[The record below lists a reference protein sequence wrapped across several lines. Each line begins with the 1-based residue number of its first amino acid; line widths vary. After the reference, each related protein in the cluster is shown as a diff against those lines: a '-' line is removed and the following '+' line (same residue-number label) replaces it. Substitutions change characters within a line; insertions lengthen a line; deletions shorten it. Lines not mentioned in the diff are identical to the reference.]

1 MLTSS
6 LPFSQKQLGLP
17 LKGSSIISEGFK
29 AGDRPHLETAT
40 AHLQN
45 FGERLFQAGFLRR
58 TPASPTS
65 NGAKAS
71 SIALETYVNTMK
83 ILNGTAAAA
92 RLEFLLDLY
101 TANSDRDH
109 LTYGALNSL
118 LREAVALHD
127 ALHAKEESQIL
138 EFAYCVLDEP
148 EEVSSPSADRDSGFA
163 PVKAEPKP
171 DTKTAPKRSKAE
183 DIEIE
188 VIVPPKEKVS
198 AENYNMNIAV
208 PKHNVEDLLPSQE
221 DNEAKLMK
229 EVLEMREADRSRSK
243 QIEAYSNTV
252 INSILSAIFKDCGVD
267 LSSQSSAA
275 NSDSSQQE
283 ASIEFDRVKSWFTS
297 NFHKIS
303 DSLLAL
309 VRLNVSGRL
318 QANAPELEKKNYKR
332 VAPLPDGVMMH
343 HSNLWTPTMIWTMH
357 QYFNLKNIGSFKLLY
372 SSTQHGRSLNRYIH
386 HVIGYKAESLFLVTT
401 TKGEI
406 FGAYVATPW
415 DTSSSF
421 WSNSNCYL
429 FGISPVLSIR
439 HTQASGPANYV
450 YFFSNKKSFTGK
462 PVGIGFG
469 GSTGNFRLWID
480 EDLMTGT
487 VRSMDPSYEMGAIA
501 ANPAFD
507 IASIEV
513 WGSCTDYA
521 EAGLL
526 RERRLREKDSERA
539 RKAAGK
545 DGWNEGADKFIMDLM
560 GRTGHSEGVVEANE
574 AVKRERAAHE
584 AQLAAAAAKLDAM
597 ESGQK

>member
-1 MLTSS
+1 M
-6 LPFSQKQLGLP
+6 P
-17 LKGSSIISEGFK
+17 LKGSSVVAEGYK
-29 AGDRPHLETAT
+29 AGDRPHLETAAT
-40 AHLQN
+40 HLQN

-65 NGAKAS
+65 NGTKPA

-83 ILNGTAAAA
+83 MLNGTAGAA
-92 RLEFLLDLY
+92 RLEFLIDLY

-109 LTYGALNSL
+109 LTYSALNSL
-118 LREAVALHD
+118 LREAIALHD
-127 ALHAKEESQIL
+127 ALHSKEEAQIL
-138 EFAYCVLDEP
+138 EFAYCVIDEP
-148 EEVSSPSADRDSGFA
+148 EEVAAPSADRDAAFA
-163 PVKAEPKP
+163 PVKAESKP
-171 DTKTAPKRSKAE
+171 DTKTAPKRPKAD

-208 PKHNVEDLLPSQE
+208 PKHTVEDLLPSQE
-221 DNEAKLMK
+221 DNEARLIK
-229 EVLEMREADRSRSK
+229 EVLEMREADRTRSK

-252 INSILSAIFKDCGVD
+252 VNSILSAIFKDCNVP
-267 LSSQSSAA
+267 LPSQAPA
-275 NSDSSQQE
+275 SDSEASQQE
-283 ASIEFDRVKSWFTS
+283 ASIEFDRVKGWFSS
-297 NFHKIS
+297 NFFKIS
-303 DSLLAL
+303 DTLLAL
-309 VRLNVSGRL
+309 VRLNVSGKL
-318 QANAPELEKKNYKR
+318 HANAPELEKKNYKR
-332 VAPLPDGVMMH
+332 VAPLPDGVMMQ

-357 QYFNLKNIGSFKLLY
+357 QFFNLKNIGSFKLLY
-372 SSTQHGRSLNRYIH
+372 SSTHHGRSLNRYIH
-386 HVIGYKAESLFLVTT
+386 HVIGYKAESLFLITT

-415 DTSSSF
+415 DTSSNY

-439 HTQASGPANYV
+439 HTLASGPANYA

-469 GSTGNFRLWID
+469 GSPGNFRLWID

-487 VRSMDPSYEMGAIA
+487 VRSMDPSFEMGAIA

-539 RKAAGK
+539 RKAQGK
-545 DGWNEGADKFIMDLM
+545 DGWNDGADKFIMDLM
-560 GRTGHSEGVVEANE
+560 GRTGHSDGVLEGNE
-574 AVKRERAAHE
+574 AAKKERAAHE
-584 AQLAAAAAKLDAM
+584 AQLAAAAAKLDSM
-597 ESGQK
+597 EREQK